1 MRMPAAV
8 AGQHDGSAGTACSG
22 GNAASSAAGDR
33 SPPQPTSALLSG
45 PIAALPSATA
55 AADAA
60 TAAASAA
67 AGDRAPPQPT
77 PSLPRVRMASI
88 I

>member
-8 AGQHDGSAGTACSG
+8 AGQQDGSAGTACSG

-45 PIAALPSATA
+45 PIAALPS
-55 AADAA
+55 
-60 TAAASAA
+60 
-67 AGDRAPPQPT
+67 PPSP